1 MNTAS
6 CWRLGEIVVFSPLAL
21 PRSFVHW
28 SLCLSH
34 IRELKFAE
42 LSFLL
47 IPFRH
52 LYGSHESFSLLSLTK
67 HWLQNRKK
75 IFLKSRYMWFARR
88 MDHLLPRWKYFE
100 LSFLT
105 FRFFVDRVINALV
118 CPDLAIQLK
127 RLLYSFKIE
136 LLLNDPPMFWF
147 AAVDGF
153 VKLFDWF

>member
-1 MNTAS
+1 
-6 CWRLGEIVVFSPLAL
+6 
-21 PRSFVHW
+21 
-28 SLCLSH
+28 
-34 IRELKFAE
+34 
-42 LSFLL
+42 
-47 IPFRH
+47 
-52 LYGSHESFSLLSLTK
+52 
-67 HWLQNRKK
+67 
-75 IFLKSRYMWFARR
+75 

-105 FRFFVDRVINALV
+105 SGFFVDRVINALV

-136 LLLNDPPMFWF
+136 LLLNDPPMFGF